1 MNFLQEKAEAMMQRH
16 RNELESVRSA
26 LKTEQ
31 EIWTEN
37 QQRQY
42 NIKFEIAESKIKD
55 ESNRERDRQIEIA
68 IERLE
73 KESRNMKINLQKSS
87 ENKLRYFLT
96 FLLFFFI

>member
-1 MNFLQEKAEAMMQRH
+1 MQRH